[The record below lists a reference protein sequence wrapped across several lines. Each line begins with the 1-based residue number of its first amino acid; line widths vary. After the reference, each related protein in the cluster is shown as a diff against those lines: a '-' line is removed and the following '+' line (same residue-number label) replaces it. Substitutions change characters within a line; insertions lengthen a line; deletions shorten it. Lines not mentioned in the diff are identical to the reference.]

1 MFAKFKNL
9 LAISLVLV
17 FGLSLFVAPV
27 NVKATEFYPKNNE
40 NGDKIDIKSTRDNV
54 YAAGGTVTVNESI
67 AKDLVAAG
75 KTIEIKGNIGRSLIL
90 AGNEV
95 NISSNRVGG
104 ATRIAANKVII
115 SGSFGEE
122 VIIAANEVVIR
133 NANII
138 GDIYVGANKL
148 TIESS
153 NVSGNASVSYAE
165 LNGDLKKQVRGDVQ
179 ENKRTKSDMKSEF
192 SDAARLVKILEI
204 VAVQFSVIIFL
215 LVVGYILKRKKKLEV
230 AEIVFNNRFGGDIL
244 IGLAV
249 IIFAFPAMIITGFM
263 QLYPLTFVLF
273 ALVYLS
279 FILSA
284 FYFPIYLANLIK
296 NTTKISLKFE
306 YLLVLTYLFVA
317 ILSLIPF
324 VNVLANLVFFVF
336 QLGNFGFLSR
346 KFVGNVNAG
355 LSGE

>member
-1 MFAKFKNL
+1 MFTKFKNL
-9 LAISLVLV
+9 LGLSLVLL
-17 FGLSLFVAPV
+17 LSISFFASPIVRA
-27 NVKATEFYPKNNE
+27 AEFYPKNNE
-40 NGDKIDIKSTRDNV
+40 NGDNVDIKSTRDNV
-54 YAAGGTVTVNESI
+54 YATGGTIAVNESI
-67 AKDLVAAG
+67 AKDLIAAG
-75 KTIEIKGNIGRSLIL
+75 GTIEIKGNVGRSLIL
-90 AGNEV
+90 AGNEI

-104 ATRIAANKVII
+104 ATRIAAKKVII
-115 SGSFGEE
+115 TGSFGEE
-122 VIIAANEVVIR
+122 VIIAADEVVIK

-138 GDIYVGANKL
+138 GDLYVGANKL

-153 NVSGNASVSYAE
+153 NVSGDAKVSYTE

-179 ENKRTKSDMKSEF
+179 ENKRAKTDVKSDF
-192 SDAARLVKILEI
+192 SDAAKLANILGI

-215 LVVGYILKRKKKLEV
+215 LTVGYILKRKKKLELP
-230 AEIVFNNRFGGDIL
+230 EIVFNNKFGVDIL
-244 IGLAV
+244 IGLGI
-249 IIFAFPAMIITGFM
+249 IIFALPILIITGFL
-263 QLYPLTFVLF
+263 QLYPLTIVLF
-273 ALVYLS
+273 ALLYLS
-279 FILSA
+279 FVLSA

-296 NTTKISLKFE
+296 NTTKIGLKFE
-306 YLLVLTYLFVA
+306 YLLIITYLFVA